1 MKKIKENITYKQY
14 QLLISS
20 LRGDKSI
27 RELRRQRLLKAF
39 VLLYN
44 LGLRVN
50 ELNQFTNSHILELL
64 KNKKLI
70 IKAHKQ
76 KTEKF
81 VYITENAKNEILKVF
96 GQVENNDN
104 FVFVSERGNK
114 KTNLTPISMIR
125 DINNYLK
132 FVFGEDTR
140 ITSHSFRQ
148 TLITN
153 LAINGINTKVIQ
165 NIIGHKNI
173 NTTYRY
179 IKTTETELF
188 AALET
193 IR

>member
-14 QLLISS
+14 QLLMSS

-64 KNKKLI
+64 KIKKLI

>member
-14 QLLISS
+14 QLLMSS